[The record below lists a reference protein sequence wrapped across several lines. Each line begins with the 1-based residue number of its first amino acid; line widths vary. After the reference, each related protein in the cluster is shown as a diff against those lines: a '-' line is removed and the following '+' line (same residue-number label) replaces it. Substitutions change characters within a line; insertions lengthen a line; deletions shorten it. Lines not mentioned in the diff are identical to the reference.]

1 MEDWIDGPPATD
13 RDGEFPAGVLLD
25 VTRSEGLPLDGLVL
39 VGHINEL
46 GGVCDDCRS
55 CIRSEHVKRHRF
67 VWRAPA
73 ERRE

>member
-13 RDGEFPAGVLLD
+13 RYGHFPVGVLLD
-25 VTRSEGLPLDGLVL
+25 VASGEEVL

-55 CIRSEHVKRHRF
+55 GIRPADVKRHRF
-67 VWRAPA
+67 VWRPPA
-73 ERRE
+73 GLDG